1 MTDADAP
8 QRDEGADLLA
18 RYRSEIRFE
27 SELLSNRLNSFMSSQ
42 SFLLIAY
49 ASAMSA
55 AHGRWQHPFT
65 LALPPALAVLGLVL
79 ALYARPGIRAAY
91 AEIRL
96 WQEQERELLAREPRC
111 LSTYLGPSIPAG
123 SATTSPGSQAGAEM
137 DVQFPAW
144 LELRPWRRDASY
156 SPGPTSRSCRSCSTA
171 PETPRGCSAGQTQA
185 CRVLTSQPPPL
196 WPHGRWRVTSTAAPR
211 RH

>member
-55 AHGRWQHPFT
+55 AHSTSWQHPFT

-79 ALYARPGIRAAY
+79 ALYARPGIRTAY

-96 WQEQERELLAREPRC
+96 WQEQERELLAREPR

-123 SATTSPGSQAGAEM
+123 SATASGSQAGAEM
-137 DVQFPAW
+137 DVRFRHGSSFALRAPAIFVLAW
-144 LELRPWRRDASY
+144 TYFAILPFVFY
-156 SPGPTSRSCRSCSTA
+156 SS
-171 PETPRGCSAGQTQA
+171 
-185 CRVLTSQPPPL
+185 
-196 WPHGRWRVTSTAAPR
+196 
-211 RH
+211 